1 MNTGYASISSV
12 ISDTDRV
19 TNLFKHQLGS
29 VSVCSNVPGYTEP
42 KCLSDSCPK
51 KLVKEMLAYMR
62 EIAEKVSML
71 QREKFVEFVPTIE
84 ALNDTKLIVCKIPLL
99 ARRTRPKG

>member
-1 MNTGYASISSV
+1 MFL
-12 ISDTDRV
+12 DTR
-19 TNLFKHQLGS
+19 NL
-29 VSVCSNVPGYTEP
+29 NV
-42 KCLSDSCPK
+42 LSDSCPK

-84 ALNDTKLIVCKIPLL
+84 ALNDTKLHDRFHKYITQTPVLSSNGSGYDL
-99 ARRTRPKG
+99 